1 MTTTNYV
8 DPWSSSAGEPLTG
21 SSAPNSCWRYVTA
34 AEMEKLMG
42 SAQHLKTTET
52 LSEYRNRTREAKH
65 ALAVKKAAERAA
77 TARAGTA
84 RAGTARAAAKQAER
98 IKQIEENNAQW
109 LKTQKGGTGSDFVDQ
124 LFDAPNLIAGAVVA
138 GICWGF
144 IAVMST
150 PGGSAVV
157 VWLVG
162 FGLVASFLNDYG
174 KNRY

>member
-42 SAQHLKTTET
+42 SAQHLKATET

-84 RAGTARAAAKQAER
+84 RAAAKQAER

-109 LKTQKGGTGSDFVDQ
+109 LKTQKEEGPLISDEEGGLIVLGVAVCCA
-124 LFDAPNLIAGAVVA
+124 LAAPLTAAGVA
-138 GICWGF
+138 
-144 IAVMST
+144 
-150 PGGSAVV
+150 
-157 VWLVG
+157 
-162 FGLVASFLNDYG
+162 FGLLCVGGHFSD
-174 KNRY
+174 